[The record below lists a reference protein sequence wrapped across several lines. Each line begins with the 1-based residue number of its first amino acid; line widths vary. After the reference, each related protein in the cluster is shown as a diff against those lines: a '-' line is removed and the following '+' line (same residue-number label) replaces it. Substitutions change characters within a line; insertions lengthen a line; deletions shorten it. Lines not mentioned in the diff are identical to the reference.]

1 MRVLMVN
8 DVAIESGWG
17 AEAHLARLASGL
29 RAVGDTVEVFAGE
42 RVHAGASKALDL
54 WDPWARR
61 QVADRAR
68 RFGADVIHH
77 HNVLRELSV
86 SVLGVPS
93 GTPTVM
99 TVHEHRLLG

>member
-17 AEAHLARLASGL
+17 AEAHLARLANGL
-29 RAVGDTVEVFAGE
+29 RAAGDTVEVFAGE
-42 RVHAGASKALDL
+42 RVHTGATRALDV
-54 WDPWARR
+54 WDPIARR
-61 QVADRAR
+61 ELAERAR
-68 RFGADVIHH
+68 RFQPDVIHH

-86 SVLGVPS
+86 SVLGVPA

-99 TVHEHRLLG
+99 TVHEH